1 MYLIKEDLW
10 EVINSQPMDMDDPP
24 EIVLKR
30 TKALSAIVLAVD
42 NDQLVLLRNANSGGE
57 AWNILREY
65 HQQNTT
71 SSQLR
76 SMKALFQMRLGKGTD
91 MQKHIQTIFEMI
103 GELQDKGMHIDDR
116 VLVSFLLASL
126 NEEYDALVT
135 AIEAW
140 SEDRLTSAIVK
151 AKLLEEW
158 RKKSSQQANAREQA
172 CTSGQENVT
181 AWHPVKKSKKP
192 RNKHQRK

>member
-1 MYLIKEDLW
+1 MADKSFLNFEKLSNNNYSTWAFRMKMYLIKEDLW
-10 EVINSQPMDMDDPP
+10 EVINSQPMDMDDLP

-30 TKALSAIVLAVD
+30 NKALD
-42 NDQLVLLRNANSGGE
+42 NDQLVLLRNVNSGGK

-76 SMKALFQMRLGKGTD
+76 SMKVLFHMRLAKSGD

-126 NEEYDALVT
+126 NEDYDALVT

-140 SEDRLTSAIVK
+140 PDNRLTSAIVK

-158 RKKSSQQANAREQA
+158 RKKSS
-172 CTSGQENVT
+172 
-181 AWHPVKKSKKP
+181 
-192 RNKHQRK
+192 